1 MLGLEA
7 SKVALGLE
15 TLPRRERLVGVMES
29 GADIALYEDEPVE
42 QPFPE
47 FRVRSRMVKLPAA
60 QYPPAEELTAQ
71 AETRKQELELAR
83 MTADAAAIRST
94 TARATRA
101 SILVNRSRMLN
112 GASHVERQLQ
122 AIRVGPVV
130 FISMPDEPFIEIGQ
144 EIAAASPFPH
154 TLFSGYSNGNSGYLP
169 TRAAFSEGGY
179 EVWASL
185 YSAEA
190 AGIVVAEAASLL
202 RELASDE
209 SAGAVT

>member
-1 MLGLEA
+1 MTRQVVEREMGGLCVFLQGATGSVGPVRGFTGDRSVYRRLGRMLGLEA

-101 SILVNRSRMLN
+101 SILVNRSRML
-112 GASHVERQLQ
+112 
-122 AIRVGPVV
+122 
-130 FISMPDEPFIEIGQ
+130 
-144 EIAAASPFPH
+144 
-154 TLFSGYSNGNSGYLP
+154 
-169 TRAAFSEGGY
+169 
-179 EVWASL
+179 
-185 YSAEA
+185 
-190 AGIVVAEAASLL
+190 
-202 RELASDE
+202 
-209 SAGAVT
+209 